1 MYRYDEFD
9 ERFVNERV
17 AQFRRQVK
25 RRIEGE
31 LTEDQF
37 RPLRLMNGLYLQLHA
52 YMLRINVPYGTL
64 SSKQMRKFA
73 YIARTYDKNFGHF
86 TTRQNIQYNWIKLED
101 TPDILQHLADVEV
114 TGIQSSGNCVRNITS
129 DQYAG
134 RAKDELADPR
144 VYCELLRQYS
154 FLHPEFSYL
163 PRKFKIAVTGSPND
177 RAAVAVHD
185 IGLRMH
191 KNEQGEI
198 GFEVLVG
205 GGLGRTPYIGHTIRK
220 WLAPEH
226 LLSYVESILRVYNM
240 QGRRDNIHKARIK
253 IIVNQMG
260 IDKYRELVDK
270 EWELT
275 KDGALKVP
283 DEEVARINAYFAP
296 PQYEQLDGPDR
307 SARQAARRRPRVRA
321 LDARQRRRAQGA
333 GLRDRQPVAEGAR
346 QGARRHHGRQD
357 GRRRRSRRP
366 LQPRRDPREPPAE
379 SRARRRQAVRAATS
393 CGTSSTALELATPN
407 LGLLSDIICCPG
419 LDYCALAN
427 ARSIPIAQDISRAFT
442 DLDELQKIGQFTINI
457 SGCMNAC
464 GHHHVGH
471 IGILGVDK
479 RGQEFFQLTLG
490 GSSDQHA
497 SLGDRLG
504 PGLPQAEVPAA
515 IRKIVD
521 AYLVI
526 RQQNERFLDT
536 YRRVG
541 IEPFKSC
548 RLRRRKPG
556 GLMALI
562 KNGELVTS
570 SFVDASAA
578 EAIPPAGP
586 VIVSLQQ
593 WKAHRDDLLA
603 RGTPLGIRLHS
614 DQSPELIAADVP
626 HFALVALEFPKFRDG
641 RAYSYARL
649 LRERYGFKGELR
661 AVGEVLLEQL
671 FFMLRTGFDA
681 FELQSA
687 DPLERLP
694 HGARGFLGV
703 VSADGGRPADGDAAT
718 PHEAL
723 DRANPCPSSSH
734 KLVTSGFIE

>member
-9 ERFVNERV
+9 ARFVNERV
-17 AQFRRQVK
+17 AQFRRQVS
-25 RRIEGE
+25 RRLAGE

-52 YMLRINVPYGTL
+52 YMLRVNVPYGTL
-64 SSKQMRKFA
+64 SSRQMRKFA
-73 YIARTYDKNFGHF
+73 FIARTYDRNFGHF
-86 TTRQNIQYNWIKLED
+86 TTRQNIQYNWIKLEQV
-101 TPDILQHLADVEV
+101 PDILQHLADVEV
-114 TGIQSSGNCVRNITS
+114 TGIQSSGNCVRNITA

-191 KNEQGEI
+191 RNEQGEI

-205 GGLGRTPYIGHTIRK
+205 GGLGRTPYIGQTIRK

-226 LLSYVESILRVYNM
+226 LLSYVESILRIYNM
-240 QGRRDNIHKARIK
+240 HGRRDNIHKARIK

-260 IDKYRELVDK
+260 IDKYRELVEQDF
-270 EWELT
+270 EYT
-275 KDGALKVP
+275 KDSALKVP
-283 DEEVARINAYFAP
+283 DEEIARIDAYFAP
-296 PQYEQLDGPDR
+296 PQYETLED
-307 SARQAARRRPRVRA
+307 
-321 LDARQRRRAQGA
+321 
-333 GLRDRQPVAEGAR
+333 EGAALAKIRAGDRAFDRWVRGNVVEHKVPGYAIVNLSLKAPGKAPGDITADQMDAVADLADRYSLGEIRVSHR
-346 QGARRHHGRQD
+346 QNLVLVDVKQSQLYELWHK
-357 GRRRRSRRP
+357 
-366 LQPRRDPREPPAE
+366 LAE
-379 SRARRRQAVRAATS
+379 L
-393 CGTSSTALELATPN
+393 GLATPN

-419 LDYCALAN
+419 LDFCALAN

-479 RGQEFFQLTLG
+479 RGEEFFQLTLG
-490 GSSDQHA
+490 GSSDQNA

-521 AYLVI
+521 VYLVI
-526 RQQNERFLDT
+526 REQHERFLDT

-541 IEPFKSC
+541 IEPFKS
-548 RLRRRKPG
+548 
-556 GLMALI
+556 AVY
-562 KNGELVTS
+562 GE
-570 SFVDASAA
+570 ASQAA
-578 EAIPPAGP
+578 
-586 VIVSLQQ
+586 
-593 WKAHRDDLLA
+593 
-603 RGTPLGIRLHS
+603 
-614 DQSPELIAADVP
+614 
-626 HFALVALEFPKFRDG
+626 
-641 RAYSYARL
+641 
-649 LRERYGFKGELR
+649 
-661 AVGEVLLEQL
+661 
-671 FFMLRTGFDA
+671 
-681 FELQSA
+681 
-687 DPLERLP
+687 
-694 HGARGFLGV
+694 
-703 VSADGGRPADGDAAT
+703 
-718 PHEAL
+718 
-723 DRANPCPSSSH
+723 
-734 KLVTSGFIE
+734 

>member
-9 ERFVNERV
+9 DRFVHERV
-17 AQFRRQVK
+17 AQFRRQVQ
-25 RRIEGE
+25 RRLNGE

-64 SSKQMRKFA
+64 SSRQLRKFA
-73 YIARTYDKNFGHF
+73 FIARTYDKNYGHF

-101 TPDILQHLADVEV
+101 TPDILRHLADVEV

-144 VYCELLRQYS
+144 IYCELLRQYS

-205 GGLGRTPYIGHTIRK
+205 GGLGRTPYIGQTIRK
-220 WLAPEH
+220 WLHPSH
-226 LLSYVESILRVYNM
+226 LLSYVESILRIYNM

-260 IDKYRELVDK
+260 IDKYRELVD
-270 EWELT
+270 EDWEFT

-283 DEEVARINAYFAP
+283 DDEVARINAYFAP
-296 PQYEQLDGPDR
+296 PQYEQLADQTVELTKLRAGDKVFDR
-307 SARQAARRRPRVRA
+307 WMRGNVVEHKVPGYAIVNISLKAPGKAPGDITADKMDAVADLADRYSLGEIRVSHRQNLV
-321 LDARQRRRAQGA
+321 LVDVKQ
-333 GLRDRQPVAEGAR
+333 AELYELW
-346 QGARRHHGRQD
+346 QK
-357 GRRRRSRRP
+357 
-366 LQPRRDPREPPAE
+366 L
-379 SRARRRQAVRAATS
+379 
-393 CGTSSTALELATPN
+393 TALELATPN
-407 LGLLSDIICCPG
+407 LGLLTDIICCPG
-419 LDYCALAN
+419 LDFCALAN

-479 RGQEFFQLTLG
+479 RGEEFFQLTLG
-490 GSSDQHA
+490 GSSDSRA

-504 PGLPQAEVPAA
+504 PGLPQSEVPGA

-526 RQQNERFLDT
+526 REQNERFLDT

-541 IEPFKSC
+541 LEPFK
-548 RLRRRKPG
+548 
-556 GLMALI
+556 AAVY
-562 KNGELVTS
+562 GEQS
-570 SFVDASAA
+570 QAA
-578 EAIPPAGP
+578 
-586 VIVSLQQ
+586 
-593 WKAHRDDLLA
+593 
-603 RGTPLGIRLHS
+603 
-614 DQSPELIAADVP
+614 
-626 HFALVALEFPKFRDG
+626 
-641 RAYSYARL
+641 
-649 LRERYGFKGELR
+649 
-661 AVGEVLLEQL
+661 
-671 FFMLRTGFDA
+671 
-681 FELQSA
+681 
-687 DPLERLP
+687 
-694 HGARGFLGV
+694 
-703 VSADGGRPADGDAAT
+703 
-718 PHEAL
+718 
-723 DRANPCPSSSH
+723 
-734 KLVTSGFIE
+734 

>member
-9 ERFVNERV
+9 HRFVNERV

-25 RRIEGE
+25 RRMSSE

-52 YMLRINVPYGTL
+52 YMLRVNVPYGTL
-64 SSKQMRKFA
+64 SSQQMRKFA
-73 YIARTYDKNFGHF
+73 FIARKYDKNYGHF

-144 VYCELLRQYS
+144 PYCELLRQYS

-205 GGLGRTPYIGHTIRK
+205 GGLGRTPYIGQTIRP

-226 LLSYVESILRVYNM
+226 LLSYVESILRIYNIH
-240 QGRRDNIHKARIK
+240 GRRDNMHKARIK

-260 IDKYRELVDK
+260 IDKYRELVDEDWQFAK
-270 EWELT
+270 N
-275 KDGALKVP
+275 GVLKVP
-283 DEEVARINAYFAP
+283 DEEIARIDAYFAP
-296 PQYEQLDGPDR
+296 PQYESLADGTAAIETLRAGDR
-307 SARQAARRRPRVRA
+307 AFDRWVRGNVVEHKVPGYAIVNISLKAPGKAPGDITADKMDAVADLADRYSFGEIRVTHRQNLV
-321 LDARQRRRAQGA
+321 LVDVKQSELHELWQK
-333 GLRDRQPVAEGAR
+333 L
-346 QGARRHHGRQD
+346 
-357 GRRRRSRRP
+357 S
-366 LQPRRDPREPPAE
+366 
-379 SRARRRQAVRAATS
+379 
-393 CGTSSTALELATPN
+393 ALELATPN
-407 LGLLSDIICCPG
+407 LGLLTDIICCPG
-419 LDYCALAN
+419 LDFCSLAN
-427 ARSIPIAQDISRAFT
+427 ARSIPIAQDISHAFT

-479 RGQEFFQLTLG
+479 RGEEFFQLTLG

-504 PGLPQAEVPAA
+504 RGLPQAEVPAA

-521 AYLVI
+521 TYLVI
-526 RQQNERFLDT
+526 REHNERFLDT

-541 IEPFKSC
+541 VEPFK
-548 RLRRRKPG
+548 
-556 GLMALI
+556 
-562 KNGELVTS
+562 
-570 SFVDASAA
+570 AA
-578 EAIPPAGP
+578 VYGAESEAA
-586 VIVSLQQ
+586 
-593 WKAHRDDLLA
+593 
-603 RGTPLGIRLHS
+603 
-614 DQSPELIAADVP
+614 
-626 HFALVALEFPKFRDG
+626 
-641 RAYSYARL
+641 
-649 LRERYGFKGELR
+649 
-661 AVGEVLLEQL
+661 
-671 FFMLRTGFDA
+671 
-681 FELQSA
+681 
-687 DPLERLP
+687 
-694 HGARGFLGV
+694 
-703 VSADGGRPADGDAAT
+703 
-718 PHEAL
+718 
-723 DRANPCPSSSH
+723 
-734 KLVTSGFIE
+734 

>member
-9 ERFVNERV
+9 ARFVNERV

-25 RRIEGE
+25 RRLAGE

-52 YMLRINVPYGTL
+52 YMLRVNVPYGTL
-64 SSKQMRKFA
+64 SSKQIRKFA
-73 YIARTYDKNFGHF
+73 FIARTYDKNFGHF
-86 TTRQNIQYNWIKLED
+86 TTRQNIQYNWIKLEE

-114 TGIQSSGNCVRNITS
+114 TGIQSSGNCVRNITA

-191 KNEQGEI
+191 QNEQGEL

-205 GGLGRTPYIGHTIRK
+205 GGLGRTPYIGQTIRK
-220 WLAPEH
+220 WLAPQH
-226 LLSYVESILRVYNM
+226 LLSYVESILRIYNM

-260 IDKYRELVDK
+260 IDKYRELVD
-270 EWELT
+270 EDWEFT
-275 KDGALKVP
+275 KNGALQVP
-283 DEEVARINAYFAP
+283 EEEVARINAYFAP
-296 PQYEQLDGPDR
+296 PQYEKLADQAELLAKIRSGDR
-307 SARQAARRRPRVRA
+307 AFDRWVRGNVVEHKVPGYAIVNLSLKAPGKVPGDITADKMDAVADLADRYSLGEIRVTHRQNLV
-321 LDARQRRRAQGA
+321 LVDVKQSE
-333 GLRDRQPVAEGAR
+333 LYELWHKLAE
-346 QGARRHHGRQD
+346 
-357 GRRRRSRRP
+357 
-366 LQPRRDPREPPAE
+366 
-379 SRARRRQAVRAATS
+379 
-393 CGTSSTALELATPN
+393 LELATPN

-490 GSSDQHA
+490 GSSDQNA

-521 AYLVI
+521 TYLVI
-526 RQQNERFLDT
+526 REQHERFLDT

-541 IEPFKSC
+541 IEPFK
-548 RLRRRKPG
+548 
-556 GLMALI
+556 AAVY
-562 KNGELVTS
+562 GEES
-570 SFVDASAA
+570 QAA
-578 EAIPPAGP
+578 
-586 VIVSLQQ
+586 
-593 WKAHRDDLLA
+593 
-603 RGTPLGIRLHS
+603 
-614 DQSPELIAADVP
+614 
-626 HFALVALEFPKFRDG
+626 
-641 RAYSYARL
+641 
-649 LRERYGFKGELR
+649 
-661 AVGEVLLEQL
+661 
-671 FFMLRTGFDA
+671 
-681 FELQSA
+681 
-687 DPLERLP
+687 
-694 HGARGFLGV
+694 
-703 VSADGGRPADGDAAT
+703 
-718 PHEAL
+718 
-723 DRANPCPSSSH
+723 
-734 KLVTSGFIE
+734 

>member
-9 ERFVNERV
+9 ARFVNERV

-25 RRIEGE
+25 RRLAGE

-64 SSKQMRKFA
+64 ASKQMRKFA

-86 TTRQNIQYNWIKLED
+86 TTRQNIQYNWIKLEQV
-101 TPDILQHLADVEV
+101 PDILQHLADVEV
-114 TGIQSSGNCVRNITS
+114 TGIQSSGNCVRNITA

-134 RAKDELADPR
+134 RAKDELEDPR

-205 GGLGRTPYIGHTIRK
+205 GGLGRTPYIGQTIRK

-240 QGRRDNIHKARIK
+240 HGRRDNIHKARIK

-260 IDKYRELVDK
+260 IDKYRELVDEDWK
-270 EWELT
+270 FT

-283 DEEVARINAYFAP
+283 DDEVARINAYFAP
-296 PQYEQLDGPDR
+296 PQYEKLADQTEALEKIRSGDR
-307 SARQAARRRPRVRA
+307 AFDRWCRGNVVEHKVPGYAIVNLSLKAPGKAPGDITADKMDAVADLADRYSMGEIRVTHRQNLVFVDVKQSELYELWHKLA
-321 LDARQRRRAQGA
+321 
-333 GLRDRQPVAEGAR
+333 
-346 QGARRHHGRQD
+346 
-357 GRRRRSRRP
+357 
-366 LQPRRDPREPPAE
+366 
-379 SRARRRQAVRAATS
+379 
-393 CGTSSTALELATPN
+393 ALELATPN

-419 LDYCALAN
+419 LDFCALAN

-479 RGQEFFQLTLG
+479 RGEEFFQLTLG
-490 GSSDQHA
+490 GSSDQNA

-504 PGLPQAEVPAA
+504 PGLPQADVPAA

-521 AYLVI
+521 TYLVI
-526 RQQNERFLDT
+526 REQHERFLDT

-541 IEPFKSC
+541 IEPFKS
-548 RLRRRKPG
+548 
-556 GLMALI
+556 AVY
-562 KNGELVTS
+562 GEES
-570 SFVDASAA
+570 QAA
-578 EAIPPAGP
+578 
-586 VIVSLQQ
+586 
-593 WKAHRDDLLA
+593 
-603 RGTPLGIRLHS
+603 
-614 DQSPELIAADVP
+614 
-626 HFALVALEFPKFRDG
+626 
-641 RAYSYARL
+641 
-649 LRERYGFKGELR
+649 
-661 AVGEVLLEQL
+661 
-671 FFMLRTGFDA
+671 
-681 FELQSA
+681 
-687 DPLERLP
+687 
-694 HGARGFLGV
+694 
-703 VSADGGRPADGDAAT
+703 
-718 PHEAL
+718 
-723 DRANPCPSSSH
+723 
-734 KLVTSGFIE
+734 

>member
-17 AQFRRQVK
+17 AQFRRQVQ
-25 RRIEGE
+25 RRIGGE

-52 YMLRINVPYGTL
+52 YMLRVNVPYGTL
-64 SSKQMRKFA
+64 ASKQMRQFA
-73 YIARTYDKNFGHF
+73 FIARHYDKGFGHF
-86 TTRQNIQYNWIKLED
+86 TTRQNIQYNWIKLEQ

-114 TGIQSSGNCVRNITS
+114 TSIQSSGNCVRNITS

-191 KNEQGEI
+191 KNELGEL

-205 GGLGRTPYIGHTIRK
+205 GGLGRTPYIGQTIRQ

-240 QGRRDNIHKARIK
+240 HGRRDNIHKARIK

-260 IDKYRELVDK
+260 IAKYRELVEQD
-270 EWELT
+270 WEFT
-275 KDGALKVP
+275 KNGVLKVP

-296 PQYEQLDGPDR
+296 PHYEQLEDQSAAIGKWRAGDR
-307 SARQAARRRPRVRA
+307 AFDRWMRGNVIEHKVPGYAIVNVSLKAPGKVPGDITADKMEAVADLADRYSMGEIRVSHRQNLV
-321 LDARQRRRAQGA
+321 LVDVQQTD
-333 GLRDRQPVAEGAR
+333 LYELWHKLV
-346 QGARRHHGRQD
+346 
-357 GRRRRSRRP
+357 
-366 LQPRRDPREPPAE
+366 
-379 SRARRRQAVRAATS
+379 
-393 CGTSSTALELATPN
+393 ALELATPN

-419 LDYCALAN
+419 LDFCALAN

-479 RGQEFFQLTLG
+479 RGEEFFQLTLG

-521 AYLVI
+521 TYLGI
-526 RQQNERFLDT
+526 REQTERFLDT

-541 IEPFKSC
+541 IEPFKSAVY
-548 RLRRRKPG
+548 G
-556 GLMALI
+556 H
-562 KNGELVTS
+562 
-570 SFVDASAA
+570 ASQAA
-578 EAIPPAGP
+578 
-586 VIVSLQQ
+586 
-593 WKAHRDDLLA
+593 
-603 RGTPLGIRLHS
+603 
-614 DQSPELIAADVP
+614 
-626 HFALVALEFPKFRDG
+626 
-641 RAYSYARL
+641 
-649 LRERYGFKGELR
+649 
-661 AVGEVLLEQL
+661 
-671 FFMLRTGFDA
+671 
-681 FELQSA
+681 
-687 DPLERLP
+687 
-694 HGARGFLGV
+694 
-703 VSADGGRPADGDAAT
+703 
-718 PHEAL
+718 
-723 DRANPCPSSSH
+723 
-734 KLVTSGFIE
+734 

>member
-9 ERFVNERV
+9 HRFVNERV

-25 RRIEGE
+25 RRMSSE

-52 YMLRINVPYGTL
+52 YMLRVNVPYGTL
-64 SSKQMRKFA
+64 SSQQMRKFA
-73 YIARTYDKNFGHF
+73 FIARKYDKNYGHF

-144 VYCELLRQYS
+144 PYCELLRQYS

-205 GGLGRTPYIGHTIRK
+205 GGLGRTPYIGQTIRP

-240 QGRRDNIHKARIK
+240 HGRRDNLHKARIK

-260 IDKYRELVDK
+260 IDKYRELVD
-270 EWELT
+270 EDWQFT
-275 KDGALKVP
+275 KNGELKVP
-283 DEEVARINAYFAP
+283 DEEIARIDAYFAP
-296 PQYEQLDGPDR
+296 PQYERLADGTAGIDELRAGDR
-307 SARQAARRRPRVRA
+307 AFDRWVRGNVVEHKVLGYAIVNVSLKAPGKAPGDITADKMDAVADLADRYSFGEIRVTHRQNLV
-321 LDARQRRRAQGA
+321 LVDVKQSE
-333 GLRDRQPVAEGAR
+333 LHELWEKL
-346 QGARRHHGRQD
+346 
-357 GRRRRSRRP
+357 S
-366 LQPRRDPREPPAE
+366 
-379 SRARRRQAVRAATS
+379 
-393 CGTSSTALELATPN
+393 ALELATPN
-407 LGLLSDIICCPG
+407 LGLLTDIICCPG
-419 LDYCALAN
+419 LDFCSLAN
-427 ARSIPIAQDISRAFT
+427 ARSIPIAQDISHAFT

-479 RGQEFFQLTLG
+479 RGEEFFQLTLG

-504 PGLPQAEVPAA
+504 RGLPQAEVPAA

-521 AYLVI
+521 TYLVI
-526 RQQNERFLDT
+526 REQNERFLDT

-541 IEPFKSC
+541 VEPFK
-548 RLRRRKPG
+548 
-556 GLMALI
+556 
-562 KNGELVTS
+562 
-570 SFVDASAA
+570 AA
-578 EAIPPAGP
+578 VYGAESEAA
-586 VIVSLQQ
+586 
-593 WKAHRDDLLA
+593 
-603 RGTPLGIRLHS
+603 
-614 DQSPELIAADVP
+614 
-626 HFALVALEFPKFRDG
+626 
-641 RAYSYARL
+641 
-649 LRERYGFKGELR
+649 
-661 AVGEVLLEQL
+661 
-671 FFMLRTGFDA
+671 
-681 FELQSA
+681 
-687 DPLERLP
+687 
-694 HGARGFLGV
+694 
-703 VSADGGRPADGDAAT
+703 
-718 PHEAL
+718 
-723 DRANPCPSSSH
+723 
-734 KLVTSGFIE
+734 